1 MKKEEA
7 MTTLFFAD
15 SDSDVDVDVT
25 LITSRSNHRQ

>member
-7 MTTLFFAD
+7 MTTSFSAD